1 LLPAQQVRDRATD
14 MVFENYPPTLSQ
26 AQSAYLGTFVKNWT
40 AQNGLLVRPS
50 TSQIPESVSG
60 NSNLATNAPVSLFP
74 SPFPRRLFRQ
84 AQDMQTEYNELYAAV
99 ASSEAFLES
108 VMKS

>member
-1 LLPAQQVRDRATD
+1 MQDRNRGAGE
-14 MVFENYPPTLSQ
+14 MVFENYPPTLSE
-26 AQSAYLGTFVKNWT
+26 AQSAYLSTHVKNWT

-50 TSQIPESVSG
+50 SAQVPESASG
-60 NSNLATNAPVSLFP
+60 NGNLATNAPVSLFP
-74 SPFPRRLFRQ
+74 SPFPRKLFRQ
-84 AQDMQTEYNELYAAV
+84 AQNMQTEYNELYAAV